1 MNRVTLSFDNGPT
14 SGITEGVLEVL
25 ARYGVL
31 STFFVIGQRL
41 EAPRNAALLQAISA
55 AGHWIGNHTWSH
67 SVAFGDRP
75 DAAYARE
82 EIDRAQALIGE
93 FAGQEKLF
101 RPYGNYG
108 LLGRHLFS
116 RSALSYLREQGYTT
130 ISWTAVPGD
139 WCLPDWDRD
148 FETRFGDQ
156 DWPVVVLHDIENAC
170 LARLP
175 DFIARLQDRGLD
187 LRQGFPDSVVVTRK
201 GRFVTLSGALV
212 GDGPPT

>member
-14 SGITEGVLEVL
+14 PGITEGVLEVL
-25 ARYGVL
+25 ARYGLL

-116 RSALSYLREQGYTT
+116 RSALSYLREQRATPRSAGRQCRTT
-130 ISWTAVPGD
+130 GAARTGTAISKPGSA
-139 WCLPDWDRD
+139 
-148 FETRFGDQ
+148 TRTGRLWFCTTSRMRA
-156 DWPVVVLHDIENAC
+156 WPVCRTSSLGCRIGVLTC
-170 LARLP
+170 VKV
-175 DFIARLQDRGLD
+175 
-187 LRQGFPDSVVVTRK
+187 FPKAS
-201 GRFVTLSGALV
+201 S
-212 GDGPPT
+212 

>member
-14 SGITEGVLEVL
+14 PGITEGVLEVL
-25 ARYGVL
+25 ARHGL
-31 STFFVIGQRL
+31 FSTFFVIGQRL

-75 DAAYARE
+75 DEAYARE

-93 FAGQEKLF
+93 FADQEKLF

-116 RSALSYLREQGYTT
+116 HSALSYLREQGLHHDQLDGG
-130 ISWTAVPGD
+130 AGRLVPPG
-139 WCLPDWDRD
+139 LGP
-148 FETRFGDQ
+148 RFRN
-156 DWPVVVLHDIENAC
+156 PVRRPRLAGWGSARHRECVPSPSAELHRSA
-170 LARLP
+170 A
-175 DFIARLQDRGLD
+175 GS
-187 LRQGFPDSVVVTRK
+187 GF
-201 GRFVTLSGALV
+201 
-212 GDGPPT
+212 